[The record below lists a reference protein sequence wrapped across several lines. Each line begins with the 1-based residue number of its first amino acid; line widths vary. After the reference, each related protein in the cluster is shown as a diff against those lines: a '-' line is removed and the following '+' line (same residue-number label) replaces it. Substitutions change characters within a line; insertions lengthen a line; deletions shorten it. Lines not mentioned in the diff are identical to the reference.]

1 MKTILE
7 KVRKWLAAFLSE
19 MPAFCELCKVVVRLI
34 AKSVKKQ
41 DATADKSAFAELC
54 AKSKN
59 AQVAFG
65 GALIVLVAV
74 LFMLGHSDSRSE
86 SGIIHADADM
96 RKATLAQLEK
106 ERRRAARAEV
116 EQREAEVK
124 RAAEEATREA
134 AEESR
139 KRKHE
144 ELGAWYRSE
153 RKRLEERKKD
163 KLSKLEKT
171 KNNRAHDIL
180 VEHNWPQVKFPLLD
194 DIIIAELL
202 PEKYESYALT
212 ECPITIKDIPIF
224 TSMRIDGAQ
233 VDGIVDG
240 IRLEG
245 RVPMAVETAI
255 DWMKKLSRK
264 LDAAWS
270 IKHMDLGKDQI
281 FPDGGHEIAGRS
293 WDGIPK
299 WHALFQ
305 CQVYKTDGGQIAK
318 FTLDINSYD
327 LPRLVR
333 EQLDKEYWKS
343 VEKLEADFKV
353 QEEHLDNELHR
364 KQSEVK

>member
-19 MPAFCELCKVVVRLI
+19 MSAFCELCKVVVRLI

-41 DATADKSAFAELC
+41 DASADKSAFAELC
-54 AKSKN
+54 AKTKN

-96 RKATLAQLEK
+96 RKATLAQLEQ

-264 LDAAWS
+264 LDAA
-270 IKHMDLGKDQI
+270 
-281 FPDGGHEIAGRS
+281 
-293 WDGIPK
+293 
-299 WHALFQ
+299 
-305 CQVYKTDGGQIAK
+305 
-318 FTLDINSYD
+318 
-327 LPRLVR
+327 
-333 EQLDKEYWKS
+333 
-343 VEKLEADFKV
+343 
-353 QEEHLDNELHR
+353 
-364 KQSEVK
+364 